1 MSFKVEITDK
11 YTKIDGK
18 TDEILAGI
26 AMYTRALRM
35 NGIPQNLIIDAFKLG
50 LEEDRSMN
58 CKEIRI
64 HNLYISNIPKN
75 ERKNFIEKEIF
86 KIFDED

>member
-35 NGIPQNLIIDAFKLG
+35 NGIPQSLIIDTFKLG
-50 LEEDRSMN
+50 LEEDSSTN

-64 HNLYISNIPKN
+64 HKLDISNIPKN